1 MDIHGIPIG
10 SIWTAVK
17 WLPSTILRRFFPKRR
32 LADLQYVDLRP
43 RHEPVTVDLGE
54 SPTFTIWLDMIN
66 LSPFEVELDRAE
78 FEFWYGSSPLKATI
92 LKRQTIMPGEIAQFR
107 LSGSI
112 PDGVAS
118 QIARNHR
125 ANAGN
130 LDGMLSGHIN
140 FNCKL
145 HAFPKE
151 VLSLSGIRPRVMN
164 DNFRQ

>member
-1 MDIHGIPIG
+1 MVFHGIPIG
-10 SIWTAVK
+10 SIWTAIR
-17 WLPSTILRRFFPKRR
+17 WLPPAILRRFFPKNRM
-32 LADLQYVDLRP
+32 AELQHIDLRP

-54 SPTFTIWLDMIN
+54 SPTFSLWLDAIN

-92 LKRQTIMPGEIAQFR
+92 LKKQAIAPGEIAQFR

-112 PDGVAS
+112 PDGAAN
-118 QIARNHR
+118 QITRNYS
-125 ANAGN
+125 ANAGS

-140 FNCKL
+140 FNCSL

-151 VLSLSGIRPRVMN
+151 IRSLSGIRPHVMN
-164 DNFRQ
+164 HNSRQ